1 MQNQFKNHSIIL
13 LHGVFAVDFFDQLID
28 DCSTKEVFVME
39 GRPSLEAAQVNC
51 RELLKHKITPTLI
64 SDNMAG
70 FLFFK
75 NLVKEVWMAYQASDT
90 DGAVCDIGALILGV
104 LGKRHSVPVYLSA
117 SNKRTSGSTILNLS
131 VRSPLVLSGIEI
143 ANQQF
148 QCSRSTRF
156 LGKEKDLLSFKN
168 KTVAPKGIRAY
179 VPLVEWLPT
188 EYITKIMSI

>member
-104 LGKRHSVPVYLSA
+104 LGKRHSVPVYLSP
-117 SNKRTSGSTILNLS
+117 SNR
-131 VRSPLVLSGIEI
+131 R
-143 ANQQF
+143 
-148 QCSRSTRF
+148 TRF
-156 LGKEKDLLSFKN
+156 LGKEKDMLSFKN